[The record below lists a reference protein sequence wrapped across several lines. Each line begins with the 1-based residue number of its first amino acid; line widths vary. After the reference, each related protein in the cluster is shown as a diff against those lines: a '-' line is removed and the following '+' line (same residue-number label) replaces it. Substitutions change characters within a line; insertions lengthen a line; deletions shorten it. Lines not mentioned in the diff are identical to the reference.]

1 MFVSIKPCY
10 ALRIQRLRGNAC
22 HSANS
27 ADYFVEVA
35 CKTQN
40 RCHIKNSFKTDGR
53 NASCGLRVGD
63 ACRRHHWSVR
73 RVTPGWRRVRR
84 HSVLRMP
91 AFFLLSAEFNPD
103 YDDNHDDCN
112 QNAHLVFTSLPQ
124 GGRGSVATSDTL
136 GTLPSARLI

>member
-1 MFVSIKPCY
+1 MFLSSHVTLCAFSAFAGTPVIRQILPIISSKLLAKRKTGAILRTVSKLTAEMPH
-10 ALRIQRLRGNAC
+10 AA
-22 HSANS
+22 
-27 ADYFVEVA
+27 
-35 CKTQN
+35 
-40 RCHIKNSFKTDGR
+40 
-53 NASCGLRVGD
+53 CGLD
-63 ACRRHHWSVR
+63 ACRGHHWSVGQ
-73 RVTPGWRRVRR
+73 VTPGWRRERR

-136 GTLPSARLI
+136 GTLPSALLI